1 MPLKIVLKPGERMI
15 IDGAVICNGDSKS
28 EFTVENKVPLLR
40 RKDILSEKD
49 ADTVCRRIYFTIQH
63 MYIGKTDEKALTK
76 AYWKLVQPLVK
87 AVPSTVDLVDRIS
100 SQILAGQY
108 YRALKL
114 ARELMIYEEEVMN
127 RV

>member
-1 MPLKIVLKPGERMI
+1 MPLKIILKPGERMM
-15 IDGAVICNGDSKS
+15 IDGAVICNGESRS
-28 EFTVENKVPLLR
+28 EFTVENRVPLLR
-40 RKDILSEKD
+40 QKDILNEEK
-49 ADTVCRRIYFTIQH
+49 ADTVCRKIYFTIQL
-63 MYIGKTDEKALTK
+63 MYIDKTDEKALNK
-76 AYWKLVQPLVK
+76 AYWELVQPLTE

-114 ARELMIYEEEVMN
+114 ARELMTYEEEVMN